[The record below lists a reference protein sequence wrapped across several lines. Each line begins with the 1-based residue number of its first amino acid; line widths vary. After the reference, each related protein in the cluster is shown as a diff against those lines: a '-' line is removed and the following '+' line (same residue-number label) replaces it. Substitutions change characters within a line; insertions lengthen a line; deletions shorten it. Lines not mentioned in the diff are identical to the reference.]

1 MKIGIDIGGKHVGM
15 GIVDEHGKIL
25 KKEIVNYEKDFV
37 QIEDI
42 FNPIN
47 DFLENNISDDIEC
60 IGVGIPGISSGRR
73 KIIFK
78 LCIGYIWN
86 RNWFRHNNKWSFI

>member
-1 MKIGIDIGGKHVGM
+1 M

-60 IGVGIPGISSGRR
+60 IGVGIPGISSDTLINYTCNLPLRDIEIR
-73 KIIFK
+73 D
-78 LCIGYIWN
+78 YI
-86 RNWFRHNNKWSFI
+86 KEQ